1 MLDELREHQDFQAW
15 GAISKTTMA
24 RPDAIIWC
32 MSNAG
37 DGTSVVLRHLRQKA
51 HALIGDPD
59 GIVAA
64 LADSATGD
72 DEDEI
77 EDDSIAIFE
86 WSAPPDA
93 APSDP
98 EAWAAANPSL
108 GYTITERAMKS
119 AYTSDT
125 KDVFLTECL
134 CQWVTAAIDPPFPA
148 DAWEAGKDEMS
159 KLAPDAE
166 MFFGNRRVRRSH
178 EVIGLRVAASGL
190 TVSFMASW
198 PRTEAAPHGL
208 KTGFVAVRL
217 SSRSRLLCRRA
228 ARQLRP
234 SPTSSMR
241 SMASPS
247 FRARAKTLQLGR
259 VAYGMPFRHVRRAA
273 KATLRRC
280 ATFRSQH

>member
-1 MLDELREHQDFQAW
+1 MGRDLENDDGAPMRSSGACLTLATELPSFFDICGRRRTRLS
-15 GAISKTTMA
+15 AIPTGSLP
-24 RPDAIIWC
+24 RLQI
-32 MSNAG
+32 
-37 DGTSVVLRHLRQKA
+37 RQ
-51 HALIGDPD
+51 
-59 GIVAA
+59 
-64 LADSATGD
+64 LAMT
-72 DEDEI
+72 EDEI

-166 MFFGNRRVRRSH
+166 MFFG
-178 EVIGLRVAASGL
+178 ID
-190 TVSFMASW
+190 VSADRMKSSVCVW
-198 PRTEAAPHGL
+198 RQ
-208 KTGFVAVRL
+208 AV
-217 SSRSRLLCRRA
+217 
-228 ARQLRP
+228 
-234 SPTSSMR
+234 
-241 SMASPS
+241 
-247 FRARAKTLQLGR
+247 
-259 VAYGMPFRHVRRAA
+259 
-273 KATLRRC
+273 
-280 ATFRSQH
+280 